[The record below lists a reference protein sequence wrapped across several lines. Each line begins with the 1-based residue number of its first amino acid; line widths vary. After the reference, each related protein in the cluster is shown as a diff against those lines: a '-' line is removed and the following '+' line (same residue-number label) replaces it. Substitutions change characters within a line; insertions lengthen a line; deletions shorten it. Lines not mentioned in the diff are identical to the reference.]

1 MAVVAAGAQPWV
13 NPRWFP
19 ATQVGRGGVG
29 PCDGRGCW
37 GGMQDSGRE
46 AGCGRGSGTG
56 VGVASGRDV
65 VEIQALG
72 LPNLLLETDA

>member
-1 MAVVAAGAQPWV
+1 MLLGAAVGQPTWVSPCGGARGHGGHESCDRRGV
-13 NPRWFP
+13 G
-19 ATQVGRGGVG
+19 VGRDTGTGHG
-29 PCDGRGCW
+29 
-37 GGMQDSGRE
+37 